1 MRQRRAPIWSRS
13 SSRSSRVSRAM
24 RRSLHPAVRRSCS
37 MWKSICRRRC
47 HIWLRCSPRCRRMP
61 CCCASVIRARPLST
75 SARVSPRRRR
85 RRALRA
91 SVPITT
97 SRSRSLR
104 TGCVRPVLLLTPTSR
119 PMSRCFRA
127 VIRSQ
132 TAFCTPCRS
141 IPGAI
146 ICSLTVWMTA
156 SRHLR
161 ASSTAICATALLR
174 SLPATETAS
183 AVSLFGRS
191 TQTCSNRAAA

>member
-1 MRQRRAPIWSRS
+1 MRQRRAPIWSRRSWKS
-13 SSRSSRVSRAM
+13 SPPSRAM
-24 RRSLHPAVRRSCS
+24 RRSLRPAVRRSCS
-37 MWKSICRRRC
+37 MWKSICRRHCR
-47 HIWLRCSPRCRRMP
+47 ISLRCSRRCRRMP
-61 CCCASVIRARPLST
+61 CCCASAIRARPLST
-75 SARVSPRRRR
+75 SAPASPRRRR
-85 RRALRA
+85 QRALRA
-91 SVPITT
+91 SAPIMTSP
-97 SRSRSLR
+97 SRSWRS
-104 TGCVRPVLLLTPTSR
+104 GCMRPVLLLTPTSR
-119 PMSRCFRA
+119 PMSRCSRA

-156 SRHLR
+156 SRRSR
-161 ASSTAICATALLR
+161 ASLTAICATALSR